1 MQEQQIIDI
10 VIPFLWLTIPLIALI
25 SFYKI
30 RVNYKVQ
37 QMKIDN
43 KESKKA
49 ETISGGISKM
59 INDAPSQLKQLDS
72 ELATLNQRAKEQNL
86 TPDQLKQM
94 TSRLNQ
100 ERDMLQYAV
109 KYGDLAKPF
118 LKPIDKILNNFLGKM
133 GQWYNGSIYF
143 TTSF

>member
-59 INDAPSQLKQLDS
+59 INDAPAQLKQLDS

-133 GQWYNGSIYF
+133 GQWC
-143 TTSF
+143 

>member
-133 GQWYNGSIYF
+133 GQ
-143 TTSF
+143 

>member
-59 INDAPSQLKQLDS
+59 INDAPAQLKQLDS

-133 GQWYNGSIYF
+133 GQ
-143 TTSF
+143 